1 MPDLPISNLPQA
13 TTPLD
18 GTEEY
23 AIVQSGVT
31 KRISSENITD
41 IIVAT
46 NNYLTPVS
54 LTCQNGVNI
63 DLTGTTNENTA
74 MFELS
79 WTGAQGVMVLNLPD
93 CTTTINTNRAIRFIS
108 NGSYS
113 TNTRSRLTP
122 TGGQTLDGSTNYYE
136 INKAYEGIMIWSD
149 GSEWFIIQKKA

>member
-1 MPDLPISNLPQA
+1 MPDLPISGLPQA

-54 LTCQNGVNI
+54 LTCQDGVNI
-63 DLTGTTNENTA
+63 DLTGATNEEFDPIKT
-74 MFELS
+74 LS
-79 WTGAQGVMVLNLPD
+79 EIFVFD
-93 CTTTINTNRAIRFIS
+93 FFIPS
-108 NGSYS
+108 
-113 TNTRSRLTP
+113 
-122 TGGQTLDGSTNYYE
+122 
-136 INKAYEGIMIWSD
+136 
-149 GSEWFIIQKKA
+149 